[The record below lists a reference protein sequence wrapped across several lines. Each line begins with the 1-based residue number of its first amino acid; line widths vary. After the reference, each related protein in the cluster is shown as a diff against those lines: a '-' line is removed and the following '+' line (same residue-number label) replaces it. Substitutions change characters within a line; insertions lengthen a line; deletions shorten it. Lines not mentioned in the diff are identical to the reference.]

1 MTVSGLDPKNFDRSV
16 RPQDDLYRFT
26 NGGWFATNKIP
37 DDKSRYGSFTEL
49 SDKSEAAI
57 REILE
62 EAAANP
68 KPGVSQQIGDLFA
81 SFMDEARVN
90 ELGAAPIAVDQ
101 KNIEAVKSIAELVTL
116 LGSLARVGV
125 PGLFG
130 YVVDNDP
137 KDPERYIYHL
147 YQSGLGLP
155 DEAYYREEK
164 YAEVRDA
171 YKAHIAQ
178 MFNLIGEE
186 AAAADSISNHIFKFE
201 TDLAKHHWN
210 VVDTRDAE
218 KTYNLKTFA
227 ELNALAPAL
236 GFSNWMKGAELDES
250 KFAEVVAMTPSF
262 FEGLSTLL
270 TDVNLETLKQWLRWQ
285 VLRAYG
291 AYLNDEIVAERFH
304 FNGTVLSGTPTNR
317 ERWKRAVSL
326 VEGALGEAVGKIYV
340 EKYFGPEAKSKMDE
354 LVANLISAYRESIQ
368 NLSWMTETTKAKALT
383 KLEKFTPKIGYPAK
397 WRDFSSIEIRRDDLV
412 GNVRRT
418 GIFEHEREAKKIG
431 SPIDRDEWFM
441 TPQTVNAYYNPGFNE
456 IVFPAAILQPPFF
469 SLDFDEAMNY
479 GAIGAVIGHEIGHGF
494 DDQGS
499 KYDGDGALNDWWTQE
514 DRAAFENLT
523 KSLIGQYNELSP
535 AELEDSHRVNGELT
549 IGENIGDLG
558 GLGIAYKAY
567 KAATAGKNTE
577 VLDGLTADQRFFAS
591 WAEGWRTMI
600 REELA
605 IQYLA
610 IDPHSPAEFRCNQV
624 VRNLNAFHEAFETTP
639 SDALW
644 LDPSQRVN
652 IW

>member
-1 MTVSGLDPKNFDRSV
+1 MTISGLNAANFDRSV
-16 RPQDDLYRFT
+16 RPQDDLYLFA
-26 NGGWFATNKIP
+26 NGGWFKNNKIP

-57 REILE
+57 RLILE

-81 SFMDEARVN
+81 SFMDEARIN
-90 ELGAAPIAVDQ
+90 ELGAAPIAVEL
-101 KNIEAVKSIAELVTL
+101 KHIEAVKSITDLVTL

-137 KDPERYIYHL
+137 KDPERYIYHVF
-147 YQSGLGLP
+147 QSGLGLP

-164 YAEVRDA
+164 YAEIRDA
-171 YKAHIAQ
+171 YQAHIAQ
-178 MFNLIGEE
+178 MFTLLGDNS
-186 AAAADSISNHIFKFE
+186 AAADATAHEIFKFE
-201 TDLAKHHWN
+201 TELAKHHWN

-218 KTYNLKTFA
+218 KTYNLKNFA
-227 ELNALAPAL
+227 ELQELAPNL
-236 GFSNWMKGAELDES
+236 GFKHWLQGAELAEN
-250 KFAEVVAMTPSF
+250 KFAEVVNMTPSF

-270 TDVNLETLKQWLRWQ
+270 TDANLETLKHWLRWQ
-285 VLRAYG
+285 VVRAFG
-291 AYLNDEIVAERFH
+291 AYLSDEIVAERFH

-326 VEGALGEAVGKIYV
+326 VEGSLGEAVGKIYV
-340 EKYFGPEAKSKMDE
+340 EKYFGPEAKLHMDE
-354 LVANLISAYRESIQ
+354 LVANLIAAYRESIK
-368 NLSWMTETTKAKALT
+368 NLSWMTDATKAKALT
-383 KLEKFTPKIGYPAK
+383 KLEKFTPKIGYPSK
-397 WRDFSSIEIRRDDLV
+397 WRDFSSIEIKRDDLL

-418 GIFEHEREAKKIG
+418 GVFEHEREAKKIG
-431 SPIDRDEWFM
+431 APIDREEWFM

-469 SLDFDEAMNY
+469 SVDFDEAMNY

-499 KYDGDGALNDWWTQE
+499 KYDGDGALNDWWSE
-514 DRAAFENLT
+514 ADRTAFEKLT
-523 KSLIGQYNELSP
+523 KSLIDQYNALSP
-535 AELEDSHRVNGELT
+535 AGLSDEHHVNGELT

-567 KAATAGKNTE
+567 KAATAGKATE
-577 VLDGLTADQRFFAS
+577 VVDGLTADQRFFAS

-624 VRNLNAFHEAFETTP
+624 VRNLDSFHAAFETNP
-639 SDALW
+639 NDALW
-644 LDPSQRVN
+644 LEPEKRVN